1 MFINHLDIRF
11 KEGIH
16 EFNIKNSITLKVG
29 KFYAENPFPDYKID
43 DTKHTIQKIGD
54 NNLLMKELKR
64 FVGFN
69 KSLLEV
75 GSGTCQLS
83 NYLAIGTNNKI
94 CAFDSSLQSLK
105 LGREF
110 AKRIISKILILLEV
124 IFWIKFLKM
133 EFSILFGVMEFCIIQ
148 TIHMKHLDV

>member
-1 MFINHLDIRF
+1 MFKNNLDIHF
-11 KEGIH
+11 KEGIY
-16 EFNIKNSITLKVG
+16 ELNIKNSITQKVG
-29 KFYAENPFPDYKID
+29 KFYAEAPFPDYKID

-54 NNLLMKELKR
+54 NNLLMKELKK

-94 CAFDSSLQSLK
+94 CAFDGSLQSLK
-105 LGREF
+105 LGKEF
-110 AKRIISKILILLEV
+110 AKKNNIQNVDFVRGDIFDII
-124 IFWIKFLKM
+124 FFCKF
-133 EFSILFGVMEFCIIQ
+133 FS
-148 TIHMKHLDV
+148 

>member
-1 MFINHLDIRF
+1 MFKNNLDIHF
-11 KEGIH
+11 KDGIY
-16 EFNIKNSITLKVG
+16 ELNIKNSITQKVG

-43 DTKHTIQKIGD
+43 DTKHTIQKTGD
-54 NNLLMKELKR
+54 NNLLMKELKK

-94 CAFDSSLQSLK
+94 YAFDSLK
-105 LGREF
+105 SGATHF
-110 AKRIISKILILLEV
+110 ILIN
-124 IFWIKFLKM
+124 I
-133 EFSILFGVMEFCIIQ
+133 
-148 TIHMKHLDV
+148 

>member
-1 MFINHLDIRF
+1 MFANHLDIRLT
-11 KEGIH
+11 EGIY
-16 EFNIKNSITLKVG
+16 EFNIKDSTTLKVG
-29 KFYAENPFPDYKID
+29 IFYEENPFPDYKID

-110 AKRIISKILILLEV
+110 AKKNNIQNIDFVRGN
-124 IFWIKFLKM
+124 IFDKVFKNTLKY
-133 EFSILFGVMEFCIIQ
+133 CIN
-148 TIHMKHLDV
+148 